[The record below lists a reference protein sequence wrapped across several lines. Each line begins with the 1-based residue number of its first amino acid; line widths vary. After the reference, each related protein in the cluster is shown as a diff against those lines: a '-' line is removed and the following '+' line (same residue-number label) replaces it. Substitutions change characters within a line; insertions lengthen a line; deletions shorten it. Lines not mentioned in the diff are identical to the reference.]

1 MRFYGREEEIALLQD
16 CWTVVLTN
24 QVAQMVTVMGRPRVG
39 KTTLILK
46 AFAELQKEVPVFY
59 FFAHQHVTQK
69 ALVSTWLAE
78 ICAVY
83 RTDVP
88 PAIETVGGLLKGTS
102 KNNQGSKFL
111 IPLF

>member
-46 AFAELQKEVPVFY
+46 AFDGLQKEVPVF
-59 FFAHQHVTQK
+59 FSPINT
-69 ALVSTWLAE
+69 
-78 ICAVY
+78 
-83 RTDVP
+83 
-88 PAIETVGGLLKGTS
+88 
-102 KNNQGSKFL
+102 
-111 IPLF
+111 